1 MDANI
6 NKDLNVSIIL
16 FNARSVLRKW
26 PRISREIDVYNSSI
40 VAVTETWLNEGIQN
54 YYTYHEYQQ
63 FHRCR
68 PNRGGGGVALYF
80 RNTYVVSEVS
90 LPVELP
96 NSCDVLAVY
105 DKHSS
110 CCWVLIY
117 RPPDVTAEDTRQ
129 IYRSLIA
136 LLTIYPNITILGD
149 FNFSEITWSPSD
161 DYTCTLPATDDGL
174 SREFL
179 EDVWAAWDLVQ
190 LVPKPSRGD
199 SFLDLIFTTHV
210 DNLQVEMFPP
220 VLTSD
225 HSLIIYR

>member
-1 MDANI
+1 MGANI

-63 FHRCR
+63 FYRFR
-68 PNRGGGGVALYF
+68 PNGGGGGVALYF
-80 RNTYVVSEVS
+80 RNTNVVSEVS
-90 LPVELP
+90 LPVESP

-110 CCWVLIY
+110 HCWVLIY

-129 IYRSLIA
+129 LYRSLKA
-136 LLTIYPNITILGD
+136 LLAIYPNITILG
-149 FNFSEITWSPSD
+149 
-161 DYTCTLPATDDGL
+161 
-174 SREFL
+174 
-179 EDVWAAWDLVQ
+179 AAQ
-190 LVPKPSRGD
+190 
-199 SFLDLIFTTHV
+199 
-210 DNLQVEMFPP
+210 
-220 VLTSD
+220 
-225 HSLIIYR
+225 